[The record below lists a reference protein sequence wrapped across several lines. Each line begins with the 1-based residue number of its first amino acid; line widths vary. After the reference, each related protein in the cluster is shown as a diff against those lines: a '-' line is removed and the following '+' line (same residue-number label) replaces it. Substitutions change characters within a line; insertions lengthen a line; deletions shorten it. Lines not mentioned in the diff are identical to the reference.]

1 MIAALTFVGF
11 MHSSAEIWYLALL
24 FAAAGVFMAV
34 EDSLE
39 GAIAAELLP
48 AETRGLGYG
57 VLGSVNGVGDL
68 FSSIICG
75 ALWAHVSI
83 TAGLVYAAVL
93 SAAGAV
99 LILRVR

>member
-1 MIAALTFVGF
+1 M
-11 MHSSAEIWYLALL
+11 
-24 FAAAGVFMAV
+24 
-34 EDSLE
+34 E

-68 FSSIICG
+68 FSSVVVG
-75 ALWAHVSI
+75 LLWTHVSVA
-83 TAGLVYAAVL
+83 AGLAYAAAL
-93 SAAGAV
+93 SLLGAA